1 MVGRLAVAI
10 PKNMAAAEPLAAWVS
25 HILRF
30 APFVA
35 KFSKHFGC
43 SRLLVLLC
51 RSLVKSYTVVFQIK
65 TNCPMPSFMHF
76 TLKREFLVVVK
87 PGHA

>member
-1 MVGRLAVAI
+1 MVGTLAVAI
-10 PKNMAAAEPLAAWVS
+10 PKNMAAAATLAAWMS

-51 RSLVKSYTVVFQIK
+51 RSLVKSYVVVFQIK
-65 TNCPMPSFMHF
+65 MNCPMPSLMHF
-76 TLKREFLVVVK
+76 TLKREFLVVVN
-87 PGHA
+87 PRHA